1 MIGASTF
8 IGKFIGSYRIVAVM
22 SSSPFNHVYRGEQHF
37 HTGHT
42 VAIKLWHNLHLS
54 PQKQLHF
61 LQEARLLKML
71 KHPHLLPTLE
81 MGIDEDMPYLITAYA
96 AKGSLRDR
104 IERQSSS
111 HPVPF
116 QEIVT
121 LLSQVG
127 QVLQYIHQYDIIHGN
142 LKPEN
147 ILFTA
152 RGEALLTDFTFS
164 TLLEAASSKYAPGIN
179 SAHYM
184 APEQFQGTTSKAS
197 DQYALGCIAYE
208 LLTGRVP
215 FTAVD
220 LLALGRKHATESPLA
235 LTQLNML
242 LPIHIEEAILKALA
256 KQQTARHAS
265 IKDFITVLGTA
276 SFQPRLPIAPAALP
290 AISSLWSPAQLTS
303 TVDTLQGIK
312 QQVEEDSISRN
323 SEHAHISSDTRRHNE
338 TPFPVRPEP
347 VEEEEEHAGDVK
359 PLAASPA
366 EALEEGAEGTQVHTH
381 IVTEGVDVS
390 EQENAILSLIERPQI
405 QNMSQEQATLPMVV
419 AVNSRTELVTG
430 TYANAIQAVPPV
442 TVSRIGRGR
451 RSGNQGSRYLWL
463 AIAISSIVIVAILIG
478 ISSFAL
484 QPILSPRTTTHVTPQ
499 APAGGPSAVPSPAPT
514 PPASPSPQPS
524 PKPTPTAKPAPKA
537 TPTPK
542 PTPAPGLIVTPSQ
555 FSAKTDCT
563 WHAHWYTCSAT
574 LSAPQSNQGELT
586 WSASSS
592 GLAQATFNPAAG
604 ALSPGQKQQVSIR
617 VYSNCPNAGSLIFSG
632 GGRTVTVPWS
642 C

>member
-1 MIGASTF
+1 MIGASAS
-8 IGKFIGSYRIVAVM
+8 IGKLIGSYRIVAVM
-22 SSSPFNHVYRGEQHF
+22 SSSPFHHVYRGEQPF

-42 VAIKLWHNLHLS
+42 VTIKLWHTTHLS
-54 PQKQLHF
+54 LQKQLHF

-71 KHPHLLPTLE
+71 KHPHLLPILE

-96 AKGSLRDR
+96 PKGSLRDS

-116 QEIVT
+116 QEILT

-127 QVLQYIHQYDIIHGN
+127 QVLQYIHQYDITHGN

-147 ILFTA
+147 ILFA
-152 RGEALLTDFTFS
+152 AHEEALLTDFTFS
-164 TLLEAASSKYAPGIN
+164 TLLEAASSAYTHSIN

-184 APEQFQGTTSKAS
+184 APEQFQGMTGKAS

-220 LLALGRKHATESPLA
+220 FAGLGRKHATESPLA
-235 LTQLNML
+235 LTELNML
-242 LPIHIEEAILKALA
+242 LPIHIEEAILQALA

-265 IKDFITVLGTA
+265 IKDFITALGTA
-276 SFQPRLPIAPAALP
+276 SFQPRLLIAPAALP

-303 TVDTLQGIK
+303 TVDMSQGVK
-312 QQVEEDSISRN
+312 QQVEEDSIPRN
-323 SEHAHISSDTRRHNE
+323 SEHANISSDTQQHIE
-338 TPFPVRPEP
+338 TLFPVRPGQF
-347 VEEEEEHAGDVK
+347 EEEEEHLEDVK
-359 PLAASPA
+359 LLAASPA
-366 EALEEGAEGTQVHTH
+366 EVLEEGAEGRQVHTN
-381 IVTEGVDVS
+381 IVNDGVDVS
-390 EQENAILSLIERPQI
+390 EEENAILSLIEGSQI

-442 TVSRIGRGR
+442 TVDRIGRGR

-463 AIAISSIVIVAILIG
+463 AITISSIVIVAILIG

-484 QPILSPRTTTHVTPQ
+484 PLVLSPRTTTHVTPQ
-499 APAGGPSAVPSPAPT
+499 TPSGGPSVVPSPVPS
-514 PPASPSPQPS
+514 PMPSASPSPQPS
-524 PKPTPTAKPAPKA
+524 PKPTPTAKP
-537 TPTPK
+537 TSTPK

-555 FSAKTDCT
+555 FSAETDCT
-563 WHAHWYTCSAT
+563 RHGPWYTCSAT
-574 LSAPQSNQGELT
+574 VSAPQSNQGNLA

-592 GLAQATFNPAAG
+592 GLDQVSFNPSVG
-604 ALSPGQKQQVSIR
+604 VLSPGQQQQVTIHVR
-617 VYSNCPNAGSLIFSG
+617 GNCPNAGSLIFSG
-632 GGRTVTVPWS
+632 GGRTVSVSWS